1 MRAALTREHPMT
13 EIDAK
18 TVMALRKKT
27 GAPMMDCKAALQEA
41 AGDMEK
47 AVEILRKKG
56 LKAADARGDREATEG
71 QVFSYVH
78 HNGKL
83 GVLVE
88 VGCETDFVARN
99 EEFQELGR
107 NCCLHVAAMRPRY
120 LSREQVDAAAIEK
133 EQRILTEQAAEQ
145 MKGRPA
151 EVVQKAVEGR
161 MQKFFAEQ
169 CLLEQQW
176 VKDDSKTV
184 AEVVKELAGKI
195 GENIQVRRF
204 AMLELGA

>member
-1 MRAALTREHPMT
+1 M

-27 GAPMMDCKAALQEA
+27 GAPMMDCKAALKEA
-41 AGDMEK
+41 AGDMDK
-47 AVEILRKKG
+47 ASEILRKKG
-56 LKAADARGDREATEG
+56 LKAADARGERDATEG

-88 VGCETDFVARN
+88 IGCETDFVARN
-99 EEFQELGR
+99 DEFQAFGR
-107 NCCLHVAAMRPRY
+107 NLCLHVAAMRPRF
-120 LSREQVDAAAIEK
+120 LRVEDVDQGAIET
-133 EQRILTEQAAEQ
+133 ERRILTEQAAEQ
-145 MKGRPA
+145 MKGRPE

-169 CLLEQQW
+169 CLMEQPW
-176 VKDDSKTV
+176 VHDDKKTV
-184 AEVVKELAGKI
+184 EDIRKELAAKI
-195 GENIQVRRF
+195 GENLQVRRF
-204 AMLELGA
+204 ERVELGG